1 MSGPAL
7 DASYVL
13 PLRWTENDGVDE
25 LTGYLR
31 RIAESV
37 TVIVVDGSSESLFED
52 HRRRWTGFAEVR
64 RPEPWPGRNGKVAGV
79 MTGLNHA
86 PHERVIIADDDVRYG
101 PDSLR
106 KVVRALGEAD
116 VVRPQNFFLSLP
128 WHARWDTG
136 RSLLNRAFGSDYPGT
151 LGVRAGLM
159 RDSGGYS
166 GEALFENLELIRTV
180 VAGGGR
186 QQRLNGTFVGRLPPS
201 ARHFAGQRVR
211 QAYDDLAQPGRLL
224 LELSLLPLAIFAAAS
239 RPRWL
244 FAAAAA
250 AAVAAEIGRRTA
262 RGATVFPPT
271 SALWAP
277 LWLAERAM
285 CVWLALAARGRG
297 GVKYRGNRMPV
308 AAHPVRALRELQ
320 PGNLPRLTGEG

>member
-1 MSGPAL
+1 VSAPAL
-7 DASYVL
+7 GASYVL
-13 PLRWTENDGVDE
+13 PLRWTENQGVDE

-31 RIAESV
+31 RVAELMA
-37 TVIVVDGSSESLFED
+37 VIVVDGSSDVLFED
-52 HRRRWTGFAEVR
+52 HRRRWAGIADVR
-64 RPEPWPGRNGKVAGV
+64 QPEPWPGRNGKVAGV
-79 MTGLNHA
+79 MTGLRYAQHD
-86 PHERVIIADDDVRYG
+86 RVVIADDDVRYDT
-101 PDSLR
+101 DSLAE
-106 KVVRALGEAD
+106 VVRALEEAD

-151 LGVRAGLM
+151 LGVRAGVL
-159 RDSGGYS
+159 RDRGGYS

-186 QQRLNGTFVGRLPPS
+186 ERRLNDIFVGRLPPT

-224 LELSLLPLAIFAAAS
+224 LELCLLPLAIFAVA

-244 FAAAAA
+244 VAATALVV
-250 AAVAAEIGRRTA
+250 VAAESGRRKA
-262 RGATVFPPT
+262 HGEAVFPPT

-277 LWLAERAM
+277 LWVAERAL
-285 CVWLALAARGRG
+285 CVWLALAARVRG
-297 GVKYRGNRMPV
+297 GVTYRGNRV
-308 AAHPVRALRELQ
+308 SLAAHPVRALRALQ
-320 PGNLPRLTGEG
+320 PGDLPWLIGER